1 MALVS
6 STVIVLV
13 EVEVVVSVVPMLFA
27 GIVVAAN
34 SAGAAE
40 LTGSELAPA
49 AKFAGA
55 AEVPGAAVGW
65 CIVIIW
71 VS

>member
-1 MALVS
+1 MS
-6 STVIVLV
+6 
-13 EVEVVVSVVPMLFA
+13 FA

-55 AEVPGAAVGW
+55 ADVPGAAVGL
-65 CIVIIW
+65 CMVIICVSKKVVVIVI
-71 VS
+71 VVVMTVCDSPVP